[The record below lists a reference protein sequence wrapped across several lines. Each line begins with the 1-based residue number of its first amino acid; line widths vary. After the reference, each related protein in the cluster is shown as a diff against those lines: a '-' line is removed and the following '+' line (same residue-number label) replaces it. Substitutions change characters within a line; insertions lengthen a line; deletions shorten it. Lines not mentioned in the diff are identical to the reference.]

1 MLDSWAV
8 YKSFF
13 SSADRAAGKGKMVED
28 GKMGRAMNLLWPI

>member
-13 SSADRAAGKGKMVED
+13 SSADCAAAKGNMAED